1 MSTLTVWKFNT
12 ADGAEKALSKLEGL
26 QKQQL
31 IQVMDAAI
39 VSWEQGRNRPKT
51 YQAFNTV
58 GIGALGGAFWG
69 MLFGLI
75 FFVPLFGL
83 LVGAAAGAISG
94 KFKDYGINDDFIE
107 DLRNK
112 VTEGTSAL
120 FLLTGQVTL
129 DKVEAAFSPEERG
142 ELIQSNLSAEQ
153 EAKLRED
160 FGAEISEETSAA
172 VAQS

>member
-1 MSTLTVWKFNT
+1 MSTLTVWKFTT
-12 ADGAEKALSKLEGL
+12 AEGAEKALSKLKDL

-31 IQVMDAAI
+31 IQVLDAA
-39 VSWEQGRNRPKT
+39 VVAWPQGRKRPKT
-51 YQAFNTV
+51 YQALDTV
-58 GIGALGGAFWG
+58 GAGALGGAFWG

-83 LVGAAAGAISG
+83 LVGAAAGALSG
-94 KFKDYGINDDFIE
+94 KFTDYGINDEFIK
-107 DLRNK
+107 DLQTK

-120 FLLTGQVTL
+120 FLLTGQVTV
-129 DKVEAAFSPEERG
+129 DKVEAAFAADEKG

-160 FGAEISEETSAA
+160 FGAE
-172 VAQS
+172 V

>member
-12 ADGAEKALSKLEGL
+12 ADGADKALTKLKDL

-39 VSWEQGRNRPKT
+39 VSWPQGRKKPKT
-51 YQAFNTV
+51 YQAMDTV
-58 GIGALGGAFWG
+58 GAGALGGAFWG

-83 LVGAAAGAISG
+83 VMGATMGALSG
-94 KFKDYGINDDFIE
+94 KFTDYGINDDFIK
-107 DLRNK
+107 DLQSK

-120 FLLTGQVTL
+120 FLLTGQVTV
-129 DKVEAAFSPEERG
+129 DKVEEAFTPEEKG
-142 ELIQSNLSAEQ
+142 ELIQSNLTKEQ
-153 EAKLRED
+153 EQKLKED
-160 FGAEISEETSAA
+160 FGSDI
-172 VAQS
+172 

>member
-12 ADGAEKALSKLEGL
+12 AEGADKALNKLRDL

-31 IQVMDAAI
+31 IQVLDAA
-39 VSWEQGRNRPKT
+39 VVAWPTGRKRPKT
-51 YQAFNTV
+51 YQAMDTV
-58 GIGALGGAFWG
+58 GAGALGGAFWG

-83 LVGAAAGAISG
+83 VVGATAGALSG
-94 KFKDYGINDDFIE
+94 KFTDYGINDDFIK
-107 DLRNK
+107 DLQTK

-120 FLLTGQVTL
+120 FLLTGQVTV
-129 DKVEAAFSPEERG
+129 DKVEAAFTPDEKG
-142 ELIQSNLSAEQ
+142 ELIQSNLSSEQ

-160 FGAEISEETSAA
+160 FGAE
-172 VAQS
+172 V